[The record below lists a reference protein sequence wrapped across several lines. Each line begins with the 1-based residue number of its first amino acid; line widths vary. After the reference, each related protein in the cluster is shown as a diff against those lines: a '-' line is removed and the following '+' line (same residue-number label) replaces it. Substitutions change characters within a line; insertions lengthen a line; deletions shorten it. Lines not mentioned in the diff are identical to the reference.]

1 MLTHAC
7 ELDQNHLFEK
17 VIRKCRIWSSKGRVL
32 TICRGNIVLTRWR
45 EKAFVTLTCILQIVY
60 KLFLK
65 FKFDGVT
72 FTKTYA

>member
-32 TICRGNIVLTRWR
+32 TICIGNIVLKRWR
-45 EKAFVTLTCILQIVY
+45 EITFVCFELYTNYSLNVNFMVKLLQ
-60 KLFLK
+60 
-65 FKFDGVT
+65 
-72 FTKTYA
+72 

>member
-32 TICRGNIVLTRWR
+32 TICRGNIVLKRWR
-45 EKAFVTLTCILQIVY
+45 ENALVY
-60 KLFLK
+60 
-65 FKFDGVT
+65 FDY
-72 FTKTYA
+72 TKTKIPLHKDVI

>member
-32 TICRGNIVLTRWR
+32 TICRGNIVLKRWR
-45 EKAFVTLTCILQIVY
+45 ENALVY
-60 KLFLK
+60 FKLYTNYYVNVNLMAK
-65 FKFDGVT
+65 L
-72 FTKTYA
+72 